1 MPLRV
6 LVVEDEVSN
15 MQIIALSLAALGHR
29 VIEACGPEEGVA
41 LAREHAPDVILM
53 DMNFKGANI
62 DGLEA
67 IRRLKA
73 QPETSAIPI
82 VAQTAAVLEFSARAV
97 AAVGA
102 AGLLHKPFRRKQL
115 VAAIEA
121 AMAGTPAADVAWHQI
136 QVPGVPAPRG
146 CASVTCAAVTE

>member
-6 LVVEDEVSN
+6 LVVEDEATN

-29 VIEACGPEEGVA
+29 VIEAHGPEEGIV
-41 LAREHAPDVILM
+41 LAREHIPDVILM
-53 DMNFKGANI
+53 DMNFKGANM

-73 QPETSAIPI
+73 QPETCDIPV
-82 VAQTAAVLEFSARAV
+82 VAQTAAVLDFSARTV
-97 AAVGA
+97 AAVGG
-102 AGLLHKPFRRKQL
+102 AGLLHKPYRRKQL

-121 AMAGTPAADVAWHQI
+121 ALAATPSGDVAWHVVH
-136 QVPGVPAPRG
+136 VPGAPAPR
-146 CASVTCAAVTE
+146 